1 LFINTQKLNA
11 IFAKYCKF
19 AQESY
24 RQPQNRTGIIKA
36 KEHLFMQQKMTI
48 QSWLQQRNLIL
59 QPSFTNE
66 LQATCRRI

>member
-1 LFINTQKLNA
+1 MSF
-11 IFAKYCKF
+11 FAKYCKF
-19 AQESY
+19 AQECY

-66 LQATCRRI
+66 LQRLAAAYKKSGR